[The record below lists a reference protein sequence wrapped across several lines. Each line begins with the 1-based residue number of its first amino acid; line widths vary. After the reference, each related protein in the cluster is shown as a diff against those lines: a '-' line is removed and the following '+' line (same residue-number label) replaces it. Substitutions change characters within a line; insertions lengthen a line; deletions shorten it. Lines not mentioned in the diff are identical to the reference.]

1 MSNVLRST
9 TFQLEFNGNDGITGV
24 KTFTRAVRDA
34 DAVTEE
40 LNKTLGENATVTY
53 KNVKTKQ
60 ELAREARLVVT
71 QFERTAKR
79 TEKLTEHYKHLA
91 STVDKTAEEI
101 EVLNAVQSLGANA
114 TKQQQEQVA
123 DAVRQYQMLRGSVDG
138 TQGSLRD
145 FRGVM
150 QNAGWQVQDT
160 VVQLQ
165 MGTDAFI
172 VLSQQGSQM
181 ASAFGPTGAVV
192 GALIALGGVIGG
204 TLFTSLQS
212 ATEKTKD
219 LEAANKELSTWLSV
233 SEDGVVS
240 LSDKYERL
248 ARVSRA
254 AADAQLELSRIEA
267 GKALSESAKLV
278 KSAMDDV
285 FDGFGQQDG
294 IEAFGR
300 NTIREL
306 GQLENYLSSDFIRV
320 FDQLEKSVTTEN
332 LRQAIDYLNDV
343 RPFKNTKDDVNALKK
358 ALVEQLIEVSKNE
371 EILKKT
377 ENGWE
382 DLTESATSA
391 SDEIVKSFEREAKA
405 LSKQTETIEQ
415 EYLRRRQVILDF
427 VNSGKESE
435 ESATVALA
443 NLQKWKTEELKKES
457 DKRIAKAEEEA
468 RKLARIYERRER
480 ERRRIEK
487 GQIDVQSGDDP
498 VTAANRLLNANLTTL
513 VEQRK
518 QLKEDEYAE
527 MQRIDK
533 LIEGEVLRHN
543 SIIAEAELQAVQNQI
558 QVFSMAASQMQ
569 GLADLMTTG
578 VADVEAK
585 TKEMNE
591 FQKTM
596 FLVSQTVA
604 AANALV
610 NGISLGMKLA
620 EMFPLA
626 AVPMQTFG
634 TSLGVASS
642 AAIMTTTFAG
652 AFDDGGQI
660 MSNEA
665 GIVSEYG
672 AELVN
677 GALVMGAAS
686 VTSREDTAKLLNGDK
701 SVKLSVEVQNQIPNA
716 SFQVQQLDEERVR
729 IIAKQEFNKNIDSG
743 VSNVLGNGNSKSAKS
758 LRKNYDTKR
767 RIQ

>member
-53 KNVKTKQ
+53 KTVRSKK
-60 ELAREARLVVT
+60 ELAQEARNTVT
-71 QFERTAKR
+71 QFERSSRKV
-79 TEKLTEHYKHLA
+79 EKLTEHYRHM
-91 STVDKTAEEI
+91 SNTVGKTADEI

-123 DAVRQYQMLRGSVDG
+123 DAVRQYQMLRSSVGG
-138 TQGSLRD
+138 TNGSLRD

-165 MGTDAFI
+165 MGTDMFI
-172 VLSQQGSQM
+172 VLSQQGSQI
-181 ASAFGPTGAVV
+181 ASAFGPTGAIV
-192 GALIALGGVIGG
+192 GAFIALAGVVGG

-212 ATEKTKD
+212 AAEKTKD
-219 LEAANKELSTWLSV
+219 LEEANKSLSDWLSI

-248 ARVSRA
+248 ARVSQA

-285 FDGFGQQDG
+285 FNGFGQQDG

-332 LRQAIDYLNDV
+332 LNNAIRYLNDI
-343 RPFKNTKDDVNALKK
+343 RPFKNTKDDVDALKK

-377 ENGWE
+377 ENGWK
-382 DLTESATSA
+382 DLTKGATGA

-405 LSKQTETIEQ
+405 LGKQTETIEQ
-415 EYLRRRQVILDF
+415 EYLRRRQIILDF

-435 ESATVALA
+435 ESATIALA

-457 DKRIAKAEEEA
+457 DKRLRAAEEEA

-480 ERRRIEK
+480 ERRRIEQ

-527 MQRIDK
+527 IQRIDK

-543 SIIAEAELQAVQNQI
+543 SIIAGAELQAVQNQI

-569 GLADLMTTG
+569 GLADLMATG

-585 TKEMNE
+585 TKEMSD
-591 FQKTM
+591 FQKAM
-596 FLVSQTVA
+596 FVISQSIA
-604 AANALV
+604 AVQALV
-610 NGISLGMKLA
+610 NGISLGMSLA
-620 EMFPLA
+620 ALFPLA
-626 AVPMQTFG
+626 APAMISFG
-634 TSLGVASS
+634 TGLGVASS
-642 AAIMTTTFAG
+642 TAIMATTFAG
-652 AFDDGGQI
+652 AFDNGGQI

-686 VTSREDTAKLLNGDK
+686 VTSREDTAKLLNNDK
-701 SVKLSVEVQNQIPNA
+701 SVSLKVEINNQIANA
-716 SFQVQQLDEERVR
+716 SYDVQQIDEETVR
-729 IIAKQEFNKNIDSG
+729 IIAKQEFNKNIDEG
-743 VSNVLGNGNSKSAKS
+743 VSNVLSNGNSKSAKS

>member
-24 KTFTRAVRDA
+24 KTFTLAVRDA

-40 LNKTLGENATVTY
+40 LNKTLGENATATY

-60 ELAREARLVVT
+60 ELAREAKLVVR

-91 STVDKTAEEI
+91 NTVDKTAEEI

-123 DAVRQYQMLRGSVDG
+123 DAVRQYQMLRGGVES
-138 TQGSLRD
+138 TNGSLRN

-165 MGTDAFI
+165 MGTDMFI

-181 ASAFGPTGAVV
+181 ASAFGPKGAVV
-192 GALIALGGVIGG
+192 GAFIALAGVVGG

-212 ATEKTKD
+212 AAEKTKD
-219 LEAANKELSTWLSV
+219 LEEANKSLSDWLSI

-240 LSDKYERL
+240 LSDKFERL

-285 FDGFGQQDG
+285 FNGFGQQDG

-320 FDQLEKSVTTEN
+320 FDELEKSVTTEN
-332 LRQAIDYLNDV
+332 LNNAIRYLNDI
-343 RPFKNTKDDVNALKK
+343 RPFKNTKDDVDALKK

-377 ENGWE
+377 ENGWK
-382 DLTESATSA
+382 DLTEGATGA

-405 LSKQTETIEQ
+405 LGKQTETIEQ
-415 EYLRRRQVILDF
+415 EYLRRRQTILDF

-457 DKRIAKAEEEA
+457 DKRLKAAEEEA
-468 RKLARIYERRER
+468 RKLARIYESRER
-480 ERRRIEK
+480 ERRRIEQ

-498 VTAANRLLNANLTTL
+498 VTTANRLLNANLTTL

-558 QVFSMAASQMQ
+558 QIFSMAVSQMQ
-569 GLADLMTTG
+569 GLADLMTNG

-585 TKEMNE
+585 TKEMND
-591 FQKTM
+591 FQKAM
-596 FLVSQTVA
+596 FFMSQTVA
-604 AANALV
+604 AAQSIV

-626 AVPMQTFG
+626 AIPMQTFG
-634 TSLGVASS
+634 TGLGVAN
-642 AAIMTTTFAG
+642 ATAIMTTTFAG
-652 AFDDGGQI
+652 AFDKGGQI